1 MVLEFHYHVV
11 QLNRLNWRD
20 FAKKASFVASA
31 LMAKMRIAP
40 EDRPRVK
47 LECLRM
53 IARLKLNKAKMYS
66 LFCGYYLRLNPEEQV
81 AYEAEIE
88 ELAAPERA
96 TVMETALSWRE
107 QALLEGM
114 EKGREEGR
122 EEGWNQARR
131 HMASML
137 IHMTERQPGPLHA
150 EVRGQIAALDFDH
163 LEELGSCPAGLQR
176 F

>member
-1 MVLEFHYHVV
+1 M
-11 QLNRLNWRD
+11 
-20 FAKKASFVASA
+20 
-31 LMAKMRIAP
+31 
-40 EDRPRVK
+40 
-47 LECLRM
+47 
-53 IARLKLNKAKMYS
+53 
-66 LFCGYYLRLNPEEQV
+66 RLNPEEQV

-88 ELAAPERA
+88 ELAAPERG

-114 EKGREEGR
+114 EKGREEGMEEGREEGR

-150 EVRGQIAALDFDH
+150 EVREQIDALDFDH